1 VRLPGLD
8 GAITRQFSSCT
19 DRSSFT
25 LNARKF
31 IEMKYTIL
39 SFDFVVITIVKKGI
53 LLLRRNIVNNF
64 PGDSPYKSS
73 DISYY
78 LRNENQGCAKRR
90 AFAQT
95 RIHKNRKFLL
105 CIVTYLYN

>member
-19 DRSSFT
+19 

-39 SFDFVVITIVKKGI
+39 IFDFVVITIVKKGI
-53 LLLRRNIVNNF
+53 LLLKKEH
-64 PGDSPYKSS
+64 S
-73 DISYY
+73 
-78 LRNENQGCAKRR
+78 
-90 AFAQT
+90 
-95 RIHKNRKFLL
+95 
-105 CIVTYLYN
+105 